1 MIVEVTAV
9 TRTKIVGEAWNKLKY
24 TRYSNKLFV
33 TKKNW
38 GNFLGPRS
46 LYINP
51 QQIKSI
57 LFVWVQ
63 KLKNKNFTMINV
75 TRTNVNG

>member
-38 GNFLGPRS
+38 GNFWD
-46 LYINP
+46 
-51 QQIKSI
+51 QEVCI
-57 LFVWVQ
+57 LTPN
-63 KLKNKNFTMINV
+63 KLKVYYLFGCKN
-75 TRTNVNG
+75 